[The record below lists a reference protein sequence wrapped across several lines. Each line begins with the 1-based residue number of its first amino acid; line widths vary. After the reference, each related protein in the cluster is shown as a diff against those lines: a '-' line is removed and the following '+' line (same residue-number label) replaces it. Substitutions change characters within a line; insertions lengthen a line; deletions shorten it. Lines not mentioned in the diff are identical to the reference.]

1 MLEKKGNQGENTHTH
16 RVYCVSFQLDVGRM
30 KMTASHSGLVHL
42 WPHQCSSGHR
52 PVQWKPDGELQQ
64 LRRPRGAGNGCVFK
78 GSRAFP
84 RANHLPAFL
93 QSLTPTLLPLES
105 QGAHYWEVT
114 VDRYDNHP
122 DPAFG
127 VARINTVKDM
137 MLGKDDKAWAMY
149 VDNNRS
155 WFMHN
160 NSHTNRY
167 KHVTARARETLLQS
181 KHQDL
186 IVVNI
191 LLTCERLVCF
201 CSCSASLMTFDRS
214 DCSTLQICIH
224 TLEVADSQNPAY

>member
-1 MLEKKGNQGENTHTH
+1 M
-16 RVYCVSFQLDVGRM
+16 
-30 KMTASHSGLVHL
+30 
-42 WPHQCSSGHR
+42 
-52 PVQWKPDGELQQ
+52 
-64 LRRPRGAGNGCVFK
+64 
-78 GSRAFP
+78 
-84 RANHLPAFL
+84 
-93 QSLTPTLLPLES
+93 
-105 QGAHYWEVT
+105 T

-201 CSCSASLMTFDRS
+201 C
-214 DCSTLQICIH
+214 
-224 TLEVADSQNPAY
+224 

>member
-1 MLEKKGNQGENTHTH
+1 MAWFTFDPTNAHRDIVLSNENRT
-16 RVYCVSFQLDVGRM
+16 VS
-30 KMTASHSGLVHL
+30 
-42 WPHQCSSGHR
+42 CSSYDDRVVLGT
-52 PVQWKPDGELQQ
+52 
-64 LRRPRGAGNGCVFK
+64 A
-78 GSRAFP
+78 AFSKVGV
-84 RANHLPAFL
+84 RSNHPPAFL
-93 QSLTPTLLPLES
+93 QPLTATLLPLKL

-167 KHVTARARETLLQS
+167 AHVAARARQALLQPN
-181 KHQDL
+181 QPDPI
-186 IVVNI
+186 IVNL
-191 LLTCERLVCF
+191 LLTE
-201 CSCSASLMTFDRS
+201 
-214 DCSTLQICIH
+214 
-224 TLEVADSQNPAY
+224 LEEYVK